1 MADDARELV
10 AQAEHDAARG
20 DYRSAV
26 RALEQAYVPVQRPR
40 DIETIERALAPA
52 VRQVPAGP
60 PSLDWIDGLVVVLS
74 LFVVLELI
82 GGAAVASA
90 ASTANERIAAIAGAV
105 FGATMLLALIA
116 VIRLLQAVERN
127 THAPPEAPPA

>member
-1 MADDARELV
+1 V
-10 AQAEHDAARG
+10 
-20 DYRSAV
+20 V
-26 RALEQAYVPVQRPR
+26 RDSGLGRRACPHAGRP
-40 DIETIERALAPA
+40 A
-52 VRQVPAGP
+52 PAGP
-60 PSLDWIDGLVVVLS
+60 PSLDWIDGLVVALS
-74 LFVVLELI
+74 LFVVIELV